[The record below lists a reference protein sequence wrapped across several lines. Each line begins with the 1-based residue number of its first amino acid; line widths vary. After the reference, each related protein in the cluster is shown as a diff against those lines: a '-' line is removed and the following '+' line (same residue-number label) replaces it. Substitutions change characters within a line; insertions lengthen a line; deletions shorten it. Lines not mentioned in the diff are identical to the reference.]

1 MRSQSLFFI
10 LILCGLLGSSG
21 CGHLPWSKRDIYGK
35 KDRELF
41 ADRDLYI
48 IDGRY
53 YVKVRERGGGQERFV
68 EIREYL
74 RSPSKWELLSPGGK
88 AEGKRVE
95 GAKAVIRK
103 RPKRPLFALLPSSP
117 PYLKRKVLVLPL
129 SCLSDFPHL
138 SDASVT
144 ELLLRTLSQKALVS
158 LPIGP
163 ESLGGGKT
171 DFTSPDPAQAKFLG
185 EVTGAE
191 AVMWGRLYGPF
202 ESPSGAFCQLEL
214 KLYETIEG
222 TQILDLLLQQTADAP
237 ERALE
242 AIFQEAAERVEGV
255 LSRSGWFTRVA
266 RVDGDKIYI
275 LAGRQS
281 GLREGD
287 VLLVKE
293 DPRRRSA
300 VRIRVVELLG
310 ADMALAERIEGG
322 DLEAFSLVLYEEAKG
337 LTEGS

>member
-1 MRSQSLFFI
+1 M
-10 LILCGLLGSSG
+10 ILCGLLLGSSA
-21 CGHLPWSKRDIYGK
+21 CGRLPWSKRDIYGK
-35 KDRELF
+35 EERRLF
-41 ADRDLYI
+41 ADRDLYV

-53 YVKVRERGGGQERFV
+53 YVKVKERGGGKERFI
-68 EIREYL
+68 EIREFL
-74 RSPSKWELLSPGGK
+74 SSPDRWEPVPPVGEAKEEKSEGTEVILS
-88 AEGKRVE
+88 
-95 GAKAVIRK
+95 K
-103 RPKRPLFALLPSSP
+103 RPRRSLFGLLPSSP

-129 SCLSDFPHL
+129 SCLSGSPGF
-138 SDASVT
+138 SDEAVT
-144 ELLLRTLSQKALVS
+144 ELFLRVLSQRALVS

-163 ESLGGGKT
+163 EALGGEKVEAAVPFDT
-171 DFTSPDPAQAKFLG
+171 TRVRSLG

-191 AVMWGRLYGPF
+191 AVILGRLYGPF
-202 ESPSGAFCQLEL
+202 ESTSGAFCQLEL

-222 TQILDLLLQQTADAP
+222 TQILDLFLQKTADSP
-237 ERALE
+237 QRALE
-242 AIFQEAAERVEGV
+242 AIFQEAAERVERALG
-255 LSRSGWFTRVA
+255 RAGWFTRVA
-266 RVDGDKIYI
+266 RIDGDKIYI

-337 LTEGS
+337 FGEGS